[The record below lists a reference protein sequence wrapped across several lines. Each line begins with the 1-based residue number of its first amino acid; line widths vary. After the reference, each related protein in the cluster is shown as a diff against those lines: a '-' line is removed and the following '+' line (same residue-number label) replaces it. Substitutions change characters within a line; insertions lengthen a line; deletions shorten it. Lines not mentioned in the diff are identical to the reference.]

1 MKPIINTLKSFKR
14 MVFYVVETI
23 KVYAYDAIHFYKHSL
38 SFGLIN
44 ENRFLGAIT
53 LRAHV
58 VEKGITMPN
67 RRYNFGEANLLD
79 LIQLCNAYIQKGYN
93 TDRTLFR
100 SAISVIFEY
109 ELLHMENGKSL
120 PSSLTSEIES
130 LHKLFPN
137 YHIDRQLLIDKATM
151 FLQGDFK
158 YTAENRHSIR
168 NFCGQIPMQKV
179 VEAIQLAQ
187 TSPTACNRQPMQ
199 VFVVENTFAE
209 SDIFHQIL
217 AIQNGN
223 RGFGDKADKLLIVT
237 VNPETYLYPQERH
250 AIYIDGGIYTM
261 NLLYSLHYYSISAC
275 TLNTSF
281 TKKHD
286 IKLRQLLHTD
296 NAFIAIIAI
305 GDCPD
310 IINVPSSDRKTANH
324 IILR

>member
-1 MKPIINTLKSFKR
+1 MKTILNTLKSFKR
-14 MVFYVVETI
+14 LVFYVFETI
-23 KVYAYDAIHFYKHSL
+23 KVYTYDAIHFYRHSL

-67 RRYNFGEANLLD
+67 RRYNFGEENLLD
-79 LIQLCNAYIQKGYN
+79 LIRLCNAYIQKGHN

-100 SAISVIFEY
+100 AAISVIFEY
-109 ELLHMENGKSL
+109 ELIHIENNKSL
-120 PSSLTSEIES
+120 PSSLASEIES
-130 LHKLFPN
+130 LHNLFPDCR
-137 YHIDRQLLIDKATM
+137 IVRQLLIDKSTM
-151 FLQGDFK
+151 FQRGDFK

-168 NFCGQIPMQKV
+168 NFCGQVPMPKV
-179 VEAIQLAQ
+179 VDAIQLAQ
-187 TSPTACNRQPMQ
+187 TTPTACNRQPVQ
-199 VFVVENTFAE
+199 VYIIENTFAE

-217 AIQNGN
+217 ALQNGN
-223 RGFGDKADKLLIVT
+223 RGFGDKADKLLIVS

-261 NLLYSLHYYSISAC
+261 NLLYSLHYHSISAC

-281 TKKHD
+281 AKEYD
-286 IKLRQLLHTD
+286 IKLKQLLHTD

-310 IINVPSSDRKTANH
+310 IINVPRSERETANY